1 LLNFDEVLI
10 AITSAM
16 HRNTHLFIETP
27 NLDYIIANQDISLMY
42 HEVARYYSVKAIQRL
57 LRKYEIDIQQAFLLF
72 SGNNLGIFASKC
84 VDVSVDHYI
93 SAKLENLRKIVSQYQ
108 KVVIWG
114 ISGRAISLLTHFSW
128 DEEQVQFGIDIDRD
142 KQGKYIP
149 VTGQLIISPEQ
160 AASFKP
166 DLVIIA
172 NANYL
177 EEIRSDL
184 HFESKFLTLDG
195 IIHEG

>member
-1 LLNFDEVLI
+1 
-10 AITSAM
+10 M
-16 HRNTHLFIETP
+16 
-27 NLDYIIANQDISLMY
+27 Q
-42 HEVARYYSVKAIQRL
+42 YS
-57 LRKYEIDIQQAFLLF
+57 
-72 SGNNLGIFASKC
+72 
-84 VDVSVDHYI
+84 
-93 SAKLENLRKIVSQYQ
+93 

-114 ISGRAISLLTHFSW
+114 ISGRAITLLNHCSW
-128 DEEQVQFGIDIDRD
+128 DEKQVQFGIDIDKD

-160 AASFKP
+160 ATSFEP

-177 EEIRSDL
+177 EEIRSDF
-184 HFESKFLTLDG
+184 HFKSKFLTMDG